1 MYLLQYLFGERDKS
15 VSDFLFCAAFGQLES
30 IIMAL
35 LLNAANIQYCK
46 FFKQYEMLKIK
57 IA

>member
-35 LLNAANIQYCK
+35 LLNAVNIHYCQ
-46 FFKQYEMLKIK
+46 FFNQYEMLK
-57 IA
+57 